1 MRLISSLRL
10 SDPAVW
16 RRAAG
21 RWTDRGRVYACRV
34 LVLWRRMV
42 EWLEQRATA
51 WLLVEKK
58 KIAVLSPINFEH
70 LLAEV
75 RMGDVLLVE
84 GRTRV
89 AHAVRAITQSIW
101 THSALVIGTLDMI
114 RDPAL
119 RAVARGYLRD
129 DELDAPLIVESE
141 LGCGTTVSSI
151 LRYRDHHLRLC
162 RPQGLSHTDARRVTT
177 YALLHLGAGYNVRQI
192 LDLARFLVPWWAVV
206 PRRWHSSLFEH
217 NYQDP
222 TRLICSTMIARAF
235 SRVRFPVVPLVVES
249 EGQFRMVQRNPRLI
263 TPRDFDHSPYFSVI
277 KYPLLGR
284 DDIGFYRKL
293 PWSEE
298 GLAEEAQESLED
310 CNIMHVKL
318 DHPES
323 EEFEDVQDQPDDDGR
338 RA

>member
-1 MRLISSLRL
+1 M
-10 SDPAVW
+10 D
-16 RRAAG
+16 
-21 RWTDRGRVYACRV
+21 
-34 LVLWRRMV
+34 
-42 EWLEQRATA
+42 WLERRTTA
-51 WLLVEKK
+51 WLLIEKK
-58 KIAVLSPINFEH
+58 KGAVLSPINFEN

-89 AHAVRAITQSIW
+89 ARAVRAITQSIW

-119 RAVARGYLRD
+119 RAIARSYLRD
-129 DELDAPLIVESE
+129 DELNAPLVVESE
-141 LGCGTTVSSI
+141 LGRGTIVSSI

-162 RPQGLSHTDARRVTT
+162 RPQGLSETDARRVAT

-217 NYQDP
+217 NYQAP
-222 TRLICSTMIARAF
+222 TRQICSTMIARAF

-249 EGQFRMVQRNPRLI
+249 EGQFRMVQRNPRLV
-263 TPRDFDHSPYFSVI
+263 TPRDFDHSPYFLVI

-298 GLAEEAQESLED
+298 GLAEEARDSLED

-318 DHPES
+318 DHPEP
-323 EEFEDVQDQPDDDGR
+323 EDVQDPLDDDGR
-338 RA
+338 KA

>member
-1 MRLISSLRL
+1 MRWTAPWFLP
-10 SDPAVW
+10 DPSVW
-16 RRAAG
+16 RR
-21 RWTDRGRVYACRV
+21 
-34 LVLWRRMV
+34 LWQKTV

-58 KIAVLSPINFEH
+58 RGAALSPINFDH
-70 LLAEV
+70 LMAEA
-75 RMGDVLLVE
+75 RLGDVLLVE

-89 AHAVRAITQSIW
+89 ARAVRAITQSVW
-101 THSALVIGTLDMI
+101 THSALVIGSLDRV

-119 RAVARGYLRD
+119 RAVVRSQLRD
-129 DELDAPLIVESE
+129 DELGAPLIVESE
-141 LGCGTTVSSI
+141 LGRGTIVSSL

-217 NYQDP
+217 NTQDP
-222 TRLICSTMIARAF
+222 TRQICSTLIARAF
-235 SRVRFPVVPLVVES
+235 NRVRFPVVPLVVES
-249 EGQFRMVQRNPRLI
+249 GGRIRMVQRNPRLV

-284 DDIGFYRKL
+284 DDIGFYQTL

-298 GLAEEAQESLED
+298 GLAEEARDMLED
-310 CNIMHVKL
+310 CSVMHVNL
-318 DHPES
+318 DSPGSGAPPEPS
-323 EEFEDVQDQPDDDGR
+323 ADGR
-338 RA
+338 KEA